1 LGLIF
6 RTKNNRPIPIETGGL
21 SQGIVKSS
29 IGAPARIGER
39 RAVPQTARAPDRL
52 LKFAAEQK
60 EKAIASKRETEAS
73 KKAQNQEI
81 IKFEAEQAKKTTIQ
95 QNNEVVDSL
104 KETLDTVRGKKE
116 KAQEKRDEIKETIET
131 LELQSETIKGLPLEQ
146 KEQALKFL
154 AFVKG
159 DKDAK
164 AALDLIQKQKIAA
177 LNKRINKEN
186 DEAAQLIADNTKL
199 EAESSQQILVAA
211 GGQLNPQT
219 DTYSFDPEKTE
230 KNLKVKLDP
239 QQKEELK
246 QTEIKAPPELNRAE
260 VLTLIKHSAGRA
272 KLREWG
278 YIK

>member
-246 QTEIKAPPELNRAE
+246 QTEIK
-260 VLTLIKHSAGRA
+260 
-272 KLREWG
+272 WG